1 METETTRQELEER
14 VKKLEHENDVLK
26 YVVYRNCFKP
36 DFYFSIDS
44 RYDNEMIGEFRQI
57 MEEYKKG
64 IRG

>member
-1 METETTRQELEER
+1 MTKEDRI
-14 VKKLEHENDVLK
+14 KKLEHENYVLK

-44 RYDNEMIGEFRQI
+44 MYDNEMIGEFRQI